1 MDSIDEHVNSGLG
14 AASLD
19 QPSRVIFGL
28 DAANQL
34 PIEIRKLTGGEA
46 KSFVVCDRFLASSNE
61 FKTIIQ
67 SLNSNGI
74 GTETYDKVDSEPNV
88 EAVDAMISAMSGHD
102 FTCVVGIGGGSAL
115 DRAKFAAVI
124 YPNGGTTESYLTL
137 EPRLQ
142 RKPLP
147 KILMP
152 TTAGTGSEV
161 STFAVA
167 IGRDRVKRFL
177 QGHVALADVAI
188 IDPRLTLSCPS
199 KVTAGS
205 GMDAL
210 GTSIEAMLSRKA
222 TSMSDTLSLTAI
234 RLVGRHLRRAVE
246 VGSDIHARY
255 HMSLAAMYGGLAV
268 NTPAA
273 CNISHCIAEILG
285 PMLGVPHGMAVAITT
300 PHGMSFNLPAC
311 KQKMMAIAEELTT
324 PAQNA
329 SSDQAAQI
337 AIGAVNQLVKDIG
350 LPSSFG
356 HASLGND
363 KLDEVANFIVNTQ
376 QYVYDLPNINPV
388 PLTFQN
394 VRNLLTQ
401 VCS

>member
-1 MDSIDEHVNSGLG
+1 LDSIDELVNSGMG
-14 AASLD
+14 TSSLD

-28 DAANQL
+28 EAANQL

-46 KSFVVCDRFLASSNE
+46 KAFVVCDKFLASSNE

-74 GTETYDKVDSEPNV
+74 ETEIFDKVDSEPKV
-88 EAVDAMISAMSGHD
+88 EAVDAMISTMRGHD

-124 YPNGGTTESYLTL
+124 YPNGGNAESYLTL
-137 EPRLQ
+137 EPHLKK
-142 RKPLP
+142 KPLP

-188 IDPRLTLSCPS
+188 IDPNLTLSCPS

-205 GMDAL
+205 GMDVL
-210 GTSIEAMLSRKA
+210 GTSIEAMLSKKA

-234 RLVGRHLRRAVE
+234 RLVGKHLRRAVE

-285 PMLGVPHGMAVAITT
+285 PMLGVPHGIAVAITT
-300 PHGMSFNLPAC
+300 PYGMSFNLPAC
-311 KQKMMAIAEELTT
+311 KQKMMAIAEALA

-329 SSDQAAQI
+329 SPDQAAQI

-356 HASLGND
+356 HASLDHG
-363 KLDEVANFIVNTQ
+363 KLDELANFILNTQ
-376 QYVYDLPNINPV
+376 QYAYDLPNINPM

-394 VRNLLTQ
+394 VRNLLAQ